1 MHKLMM
7 LIICSEAT
15 GSFTMM
21 QNLVTFIGITFM
33 IIISTNYPSRKFEIG
48 TIKLIQRVWTL
59 KKRVKELKQK
69 LGE

>member
-1 MHKLMM
+1 
-7 LIICSEAT
+7 
-15 GSFTMM
+15 MM